1 MPRVVLRLAAVFVL
15 IASAAQAQQASR
27 LETIIQRGTLRIGMT
42 GDYLPF
48 TFFDK
53 ATSTFKGFDVDVAEA
68 LGKALGVKVEYVRTA
83 WPQLSADFDADRFD
97 IAMGGISITPERQA
111 STPAGMLIT
120 CCPSMTF
127 GLGKWLNK
135 WSLIIACAPSPVSS
149 AG

>member
-1 MPRVVLRLAAVFVL
+1 MRSHVAVVRPDLENLMPRVVLRLAAVFVL

-42 GDYLPF
+42 GDFLPF

-83 WPQLSADFDADRFD
+83 WPQLSAGFDADRFD
-97 IAMGGISITPERQA
+97 MARGGVCVTPERQA
-111 STPAGMLIT
+111 KGLFSTPIMQEGKKTTAGWRAQ
-120 CCPSMTF
+120 
-127 GLGKWLNK
+127 G
-135 WSLIIACAPSPVSS
+135 
-149 AG
+149 